1 MQVVF
6 DLDLQPVQS
15 SVLPLNADDAIAI
28 GRYLLVF
35 RILTIPFTARDDFNG
50 DVRHRFSIE
59 QYTETGCFSSDQ
71 VIGMGEEVDL
81 QTFTGYVHGFTARFA
96 IGDDRLDVV
105 DTLTDLEIRCCCWN
119 LFGDRG
125 CRTTPAFGFSL
136 IFIGGKQDLVHD
148 IELVTPFLLSCSS
161 KLLRKRLCVIFS
173 GKSGLPSGAVI
184 LRLSSCNAIWSY
196 SNTLV
201 AIPASTR
208 IDGASPETT
217 VEEGTRKA

>member
-71 VIGMGEEVDL
+71 VIGMGGKSISRPLPAMSMDL
-81 QTFTGYVHGFTARFA
+81 PPG
-96 IGDDRLDVV
+96 L
-105 DTLTDLEIRCCCWN
+105 
-119 LFGDRG
+119 
-125 CRTTPAFGFSL
+125 P
-136 IFIGGKQDLVHD
+136 
-148 IELVTPFLLSCSS
+148 LVTIVSTWLIRSLTWRSVAVVGISLVIADAVP
-161 KLLRKRLCVIFS
+161 RQRL
-173 GKSGLPSGAVI
+173 
-184 LRLSSCNAIWSY
+184 
-196 SNTLV
+196 
-201 AIPASTR
+201 
-208 IDGASPETT
+208 ASP
-217 VEEGTRKA
+217 